1 MFKIVFLL
9 NLIYLNISFAQN
21 YKEMRNDYESLLE
34 KRYILLP
41 HKGTYLLPISY
52 NNNPNHDL
60 FKGLEE
66 SSENKRRGKFNKN
79 LEAEFQIS
87 FLILTNKNIFGTNF
101 NTFIG
106 YTHLSFWQ
114 IYNEEW
120 SRPFRETNYTPEFF
134 ARYIFDE
141 PPSILGA
148 KLVAY
153 DFGVVHQSNGQVQE
167 LSRSWN
173 RLFVR
178 AGILSGN
185 TILNISL
192 WHRLKESIEDDENRN
207 IYQFKGYGE
216 IDLIYRFNRENIQL
230 KLIPGT
236 KHLSGE
242 LAISTPW
249 KEGLRFYTKISH
261 GYGLSLQ
268 DYNHKNRKF
277 AFGIIL
283 SDPFSS
289 RDAK

>member
-1 MFKIVFLL
+1 
-9 NLIYLNISFAQN
+9 
-21 YKEMRNDYESLLE
+21 
-34 KRYILLP
+34 
-41 HKGTYLLPISY
+41 
-52 NNNPNHDL
+52 
-60 FKGLEE
+60 
-66 SSENKRRGKFNKN
+66 
-79 LEAEFQIS
+79 
-87 FLILTNKNIFGTNF
+87 
-101 NTFIG
+101 
-106 YTHLSFWQ
+106 
-114 IYNEEW
+114 
-120 SRPFRETNYTPEFF
+120 
-134 ARYIFDE
+134 
-141 PPSILGA
+141 
-148 KLVAY
+148 
-153 DFGVVHQSNGQVQE
+153 
-167 LSRSWN
+167 
-173 RLFVR
+173 
-178 AGILSGN
+178 
-185 TILNISL
+185 
-192 WHRLKESIEDDENRN
+192 LKESIEDDENRN